1 MVNVE
6 IRLIAFFIAYNG
18 EVVYSQQKQDLELT
32 VAQIIVKFRLK
43 LKKAGETMRPVRYD
57 LNQVPYEYTVE
68 VTNRFKGLDLVNRMP
83 EEIWSEMLY
92 RRQ

>member
-1 MVNVE
+1 M
-6 IRLIAFFIAYNG
+6 
-18 EVVYSQQKQDLELT
+18 
-32 VAQIIVKFRLK
+32 AQIIVKFRLK

-68 VTNRFKGLDLVNRMP
+68 VTNRFKGLDLVTKWLKDCGWRF
-83 EEIWSEMLY
+83 ITLY